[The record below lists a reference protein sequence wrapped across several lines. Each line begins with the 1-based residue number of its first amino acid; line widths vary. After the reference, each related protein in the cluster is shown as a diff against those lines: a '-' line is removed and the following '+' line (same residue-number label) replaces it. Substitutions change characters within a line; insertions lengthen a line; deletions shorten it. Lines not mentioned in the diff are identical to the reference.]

1 MNHEFTQRLVPIM
14 EANGIDAMMVAPSA
28 EMEFLAGFNVYLDE
42 RFQALVITAK
52 GESFYLC
59 NILSKDEVEEGG
71 KGAFPIYTW
80 TDNQDFVDVAD
91 AILGQYGLKG
101 GRMGVNST
109 VRAFNLIPVAKKTGI
124 EFVDGKPW
132 LEEIRMIK
140 TPEEMENLRIAS
152 QITDDIFPKILSFIR
167 PGLKEI
173 DIRAEMERLFAL
185 EGVRLAGDIV
195 ASGPNSALPHYFGNQ
210 REIQKQDVIVLDYGC
225 SYQGMFSD
233 VTRTVFVGGVTPEQE
248 KVYDIVRRANRAA
261 RGQVAEGAYIPHI
274 DQAARGVIEAE
285 GYGQYFTTRLGHGI
299 GYITHEQ
306 PEIKATNQRKLEKG
320 MAFSIEPGIYMAGK
334 FGIRIEDIMM
344 VGDIGVEQ
352 LNKTTHEIVV
362 L

>member
-1 MNHEFTQRLVPIM
+1 MNSRFIEKLTRMMKDKGV
-14 EANGIDAMMVAPSA
+14 GAMMIAPS
-28 EMEFLAGFNVYLDE
+28 EELKFLAGFNVYLDE
-42 RFQALVITAK
+42 RFQALFVTAE

-59 NILSKDEVEEGG
+59 NILSKDEVEEGSG
-71 KGAFPIYTW
+71 GAFPVFTW
-80 TDNQDFVDVAD
+80 TDNQSFVDTTEKV
-91 AILGQYGLKG
+91 LEKYGLKG
-101 GRMGVNST
+101 KRAGVNST
-109 VRAFNLIPVAKKTGI
+109 VRAFNLIPIEKRTGI
-124 EFVDGKPW
+124 EFVDGKTW

-140 TPEEMENLRIAS
+140 TPQEMENLRVAS
-152 QITDDIFPKILSFIR
+152 QISDDIFPKILSFIR

-210 REIQKQDVIVLDYGC
+210 RVIERQDIIILDYGC
-225 SYQGMFSD
+225 SYGGMFSD
-233 VTRTVFVGGVTPEQE
+233 VTRTVFVGGITPEQE

-261 RGQVAEGAYIPHI
+261 RMKVAEGAYIPDI
-274 DQAARGVIEAE
+274 DQAARGLIEAE
-285 GYGQYFTTRLGHGI
+285 GYGEYFTTRLGHGI

-334 FGIRIEDIMM
+334 FGVRIEDIMM
-344 VGDIGVEQ
+344 VGEEGIEQ
-352 LNKTTHEIVV
+352 LNTTSHEIVV